1 VLRVALTGG
10 IGSGKSLVGEIL
22 EELGALVIDSDQL
35 AREVI
40 ERGSPGYEEVVN
52 AFGDSILSEGQID
65 RSKLAAVVFNET
77 DLRKKLE
84 SIIHPLVREAAE
96 KLAKKLPSGAIL
108 INQIPLLVESDGA
121 KRFDYVVTV
130 SADEEIRR
138 ERLRLRGLKDY
149 EITQRIAA
157 QVSDSQR
164 EKIANYIIRNDGSID
179 ELTRAVEALMA
190 NELLPRAQKQGLKYG
205 ASSNINAKS

>member
-1 VLRVALTGG
+1 MLRVALTGG

-40 ERGSPGYEEVVN
+40 ERGSPGYEEVVT

-65 RSKLAAVVFNET
+65 RSKLAAVVFNES

-96 KLAKKLPSGAIL
+96 KLARKLPSGAIL

-130 SADEEIRR
+130 SVDEEIRR
-138 ERLRLRGLKDY
+138 ERLRLRGKKDY

-190 NELLPRAQKQGLKYG
+190 NELLPRAQKQGL
-205 ASSNINAKS
+205 

>member
-40 ERGSPGYEEVVN
+40 ERGSPGYEEVVT

-65 RSKLAAVVFNET
+65 RSKLAAVVFNES

-96 KLAKKLPSGAIL
+96 KLARKLPSGAIL

-149 EITQRIAA
+149 EITQRMAA
-157 QVSDSQR
+157 QVSDSER
-164 EKIANYIIRNDGSID
+164 EKIANYIIRNNGSID

-190 NELLPRAQKQGLKYG
+190 NELLPRAQKQGL
-205 ASSNINAKS
+205 

>member
-40 ERGSPGYEEVVN
+40 ERGSPGYEEVIT

-65 RSKLAAVVFNET
+65 RAKLAAVVFKEE

-96 KLAKKLPSGAIL
+96 KLAKNLPSGAIL
-108 INQIPLLVESDGA
+108 VNQIPLLVESDGA
-121 KRFDYVVTV
+121 KRFDYVITV

-149 EITQRIAA
+149 EITERMAA
-157 QVSDSQR
+157 QVADLDR
-164 EKIANYIIRNDGSID
+164 EKIANYILRNDGSID
-179 ELTRAVEALMA
+179 ELNRAVEELMA
-190 NELLPRAQKQGLKYG
+190 NELLPRAQRQGL
-205 ASSNINAKS
+205 

>member
-1 VLRVALTGG
+1 MLRVALTGG

-65 RSKLAAVVFNET
+65 RSKLAAVVFDKT

-190 NELLPRAQKQGLKYG
+190 NELLPRAQKQGL
-205 ASSNINAKS
+205 

>member
-1 VLRVALTGG
+1 MLRVALTGG

-40 ERGSPGYEEVVN
+40 ERGSPGYEEVVT

-65 RSKLAAVVFNET
+65 RSKLAAVVFKES

-96 KLAKKLPSGAIL
+96 KLARKLPSGAIL

-149 EITQRIAA
+149 EITQRMAA
-157 QVSDSQR
+157 QVSDSER
-164 EKIANYIIRNDGSID
+164 EKIANFIIRNDGRID
-179 ELTRAVEALMA
+179 ELTRAVEELMA
-190 NELLPRAQKQGLKYG
+190 NELLPRAQKQGL
-205 ASSNINAKS
+205 

>member
-40 ERGSPGYEEVVN
+40 ERGSPGYEEVIT

-65 RSKLAAVVFNET
+65 RAKLAAVVFKEV

-96 KLAKKLPSGAIL
+96 KLARNLPSGAIL
-108 INQIPLLVESDGA
+108 VNQIPLLVESDGA
-121 KRFDYVVTV
+121 KRFDYVITV

-149 EITQRIAA
+149 EITERMAA
-157 QVSDSQR
+157 QVADLDR
-164 EKIANYIIRNDGSID
+164 EKIANYILRNDGSID
-179 ELTRAVEALMA
+179 ELTRAVEELMA
-190 NELLPRAQKQGLKYG
+190 NELLPRAQRQGL
-205 ASSNINAKS
+205 

>member
-1 VLRVALTGG
+1 MLRVALTGG

-40 ERGSPGYEEVVN
+40 ERGSPGYEEVVT

-65 RSKLAAVVFNET
+65 RSKLATVVFKES

-96 KLAKKLPSGAIL
+96 KLARKLPSGAIL

-149 EITQRIAA
+149 EITQRMAA
-157 QVSDSQR
+157 QVSDSER
-164 EKIANYIIRNDGSID
+164 EKIANYIIRNHGSID
-179 ELTRAVEALMA
+179 ELTQAVEELMA
-190 NELLPRAQKQGLKYG
+190 NELLPRAQKQGL
-205 ASSNINAKS
+205 

>member
-40 ERGSPGYEEVVN
+40 ERGSPGYEEVIT

-65 RSKLAAVVFNET
+65 RAKLAAVVFKEK

-96 KLAKKLPSGAIL
+96 KLARNLPSGAIL
-108 INQIPLLVESDGA
+108 VNQIPLLVESDGA
-121 KRFDYVVTV
+121 KRFDYVITV

-138 ERLRLRGLKDY
+138 ERLRLRGLRDY
-149 EITQRIAA
+149 EITERMAA
-157 QVSDSQR
+157 QVADLDR
-164 EKIANYIIRNDGSID
+164 ENIANYILRNDGSID
-179 ELTRAVEALMA
+179 ELNRAVEELMA
-190 NELLPRAQKQGLKYG
+190 NELLPRAQRQGL
-205 ASSNINAKS
+205 

>member
-40 ERGSPGYEEVVN
+40 ERGSPGYEEVVT

-96 KLAKKLPSGAIL
+96 KLARKLPSGAIL

-157 QVSDSQR
+157 QVSDLER

-190 NELLPRAQKQGLKYG
+190 NELLPRAQKQGL
-205 ASSNINAKS
+205 

>member
-40 ERGSPGYEEVVN
+40 ERGSPGYEEVIT

-65 RSKLAAVVFNET
+65 RAKLAAVVFKEV

-96 KLAKKLPSGAIL
+96 KLARNLPSGAIL
-108 INQIPLLVESDGA
+108 VNQIPLLVESDGA
-121 KRFDYVVTV
+121 KRFDFVITV

-149 EITQRIAA
+149 EITERMAA
-157 QVSDSQR
+157 QVADLDR
-164 EKIANYIIRNDGSID
+164 EKIANYILRNDGSID

-190 NELLPRAQKQGLKYG
+190 NELLPRAQRQGL
-205 ASSNINAKS
+205 

>member
-40 ERGSPGYEEVVN
+40 ERGSPGYEEVVT

-65 RSKLAAVVFNET
+65 RSKLAAVVFNEN

-96 KLAKKLPSGAIL
+96 KLARKLPSGAIL

-149 EITQRIAA
+149 EITQRMAA
-157 QVSDSQR
+157 QVSDSER

-179 ELTRAVEALMA
+179 ELTRAVEELMA
-190 NELLPRAQKQGLKYG
+190 NELLPRAQRQGL
-205 ASSNINAKS
+205 

>member
-1 VLRVALTGG
+1 MLRVALTGG

-65 RSKLAAVVFNET
+65 RSKLAAVVFNEA

-190 NELLPRAQKQGLKYG
+190 NELLPRAQKQGL
-205 ASSNINAKS
+205 

>member
-1 VLRVALTGG
+1 MLRVALTGG

-40 ERGSPGYEEVVN
+40 ERGSPGYEEVIT

-65 RSKLAAVVFNET
+65 RAKLAAVVFKEK

-96 KLAKKLPSGAIL
+96 KLARNLPSGAIL
-108 INQIPLLVESDGA
+108 VNQIPLLVESDGA
-121 KRFDYVVTV
+121 KRFDYVITV

-149 EITQRIAA
+149 EITERMAA
-157 QVSDSQR
+157 QVADLVR
-164 EKIANYIIRNDGSID
+164 EKIANYILRNDGSID
-179 ELTRAVEALMA
+179 ELTRAVEELMA
-190 NELLPRAQKQGLKYG
+190 NELLPRAQRQGM
-205 ASSNINAKS
+205 

>member
-1 VLRVALTGG
+1 MLRVALTGG

-40 ERGSPGYEEVVN
+40 ERGSPGYEEVVT

-65 RSKLAAVVFNET
+65 RSKLAAVVFKES

-96 KLAKKLPSGAIL
+96 KLARKLPSGAIL

-130 SADEEIRR
+130 SANEEIRR

-149 EITQRIAA
+149 EITQRMAA
-157 QVSDSQR
+157 QVSDSER

-179 ELTRAVEALMA
+179 ELTRAVEELMA
-190 NELLPRAQKQGLKYG
+190 NELLPRAQKQGL
-205 ASSNINAKS
+205 

>member
-1 VLRVALTGG
+1 MLRVALTGG

-40 ERGSPGYEEVVN
+40 ERGSPGYEEVVT

-190 NELLPRAQKQGLKYG
+190 NELLPRAQKQGL
-205 ASSNINAKS
+205 

>member
-40 ERGSPGYEEVVN
+40 ERGSPGYEEVVT

-65 RSKLAAVVFNET
+65 RSKLAAVVFNES

-96 KLAKKLPSGAIL
+96 KLARKLPSGAIL

-130 SADEEIRR
+130 SVDEEIRR

-157 QVSDSQR
+157 QVSDLER

-190 NELLPRAQKQGLKYG
+190 NELLPRAQKQGL
-205 ASSNINAKS
+205 

>member
-1 VLRVALTGG
+1 MLRVALTGG

-40 ERGSPGYEEVVN
+40 ERGSPGYEEVVT

-65 RSKLAAVVFNET
+65 RSKLAAVVFKES

-96 KLAKKLPSGAIL
+96 KLARKLPSGAIL

-149 EITQRIAA
+149 EITQRMAA
-157 QVSDSQR
+157 QVSDSER
-164 EKIANYIIRNDGSID
+164 EKIANYIIRNDASID

-190 NELLPRAQKQGLKYG
+190 NELLPRAQKQGL
-205 ASSNINAKS
+205 

>member
-1 VLRVALTGG
+1 MLRVALTGG

-40 ERGSPGYEEVVN
+40 ERGSPGYEEVIT

-65 RSKLAAVVFNET
+65 RAKLAAVVFKEK

-96 KLAKKLPSGAIL
+96 KLARNLPSGAIL
-108 INQIPLLVESDGA
+108 VNQIPLLVESDGA
-121 KRFDYVVTV
+121 TRFDYVVTV

-149 EITQRIAA
+149 EITERMAA
-157 QVSDSQR
+157 QVADLDR
-164 EKIANYIIRNDGSID
+164 ENIANYILRNDGSID
-179 ELTRAVEALMA
+179 ELNRAVEELMA
-190 NELLPRAQKQGLKYG
+190 NELLPRAQRQGL
-205 ASSNINAKS
+205 

>member
-1 VLRVALTGG
+1 MLRVALTGG

-22 EELGALVIDSDQL
+22 EQLGALVIDSDQL

-40 ERGSPGYEEVVN
+40 ERGSPGYEEVVT

-65 RSKLAAVVFNET
+65 RSKLAAVVFNAG

-96 KLAKKLPSGAIL
+96 KLARKLPSGAIL

-149 EITQRIAA
+149 EITQRMAA
-157 QVSDSQR
+157 QVSDSER
-164 EKIANYIIRNDGSID
+164 EKIANYIIRNNGSID
-179 ELTRAVEALMA
+179 ELTRAVEELMA
-190 NELLPRAQKQGLKYG
+190 SELLPRAQKQGL
-205 ASSNINAKS
+205 

>member
-1 VLRVALTGG
+1 MLRVALTGG

-40 ERGSPGYEEVVN
+40 ERGRPGYEEVIT

-65 RSKLAAVVFNET
+65 RAKLAAVIFKEK

-96 KLAKKLPSGAIL
+96 KLARNLPSGAIL
-108 INQIPLLVESDGA
+108 VNQIPLLVESDGA
-121 KRFDYVVTV
+121 KRFDYVITV

-149 EITQRIAA
+149 EITERMAA
-157 QVSDSQR
+157 QVADLDR
-164 EKIANYIIRNDGSID
+164 EKIANYILRNDGSID
-179 ELTRAVEALMA
+179 ELTRAVEELMA
-190 NELLPRAQKQGLKYG
+190 NELLPRAQRQGM
-205 ASSNINAKS
+205 

>member
-1 VLRVALTGG
+1 MLRVALTGG

-40 ERGSPGYEEVVN
+40 ERGSPGYEEVVT

-65 RSKLAAVVFNET
+65 RSKLAAVVFKES

-96 KLAKKLPSGAIL
+96 KLARKLPSGAIL

-149 EITQRIAA
+149 EITQRMAA
-157 QVSDSQR
+157 QVSDSER
-164 EKIANYIIRNDGSID
+164 EKIANYIIRNDGNID
-179 ELTRAVEALMA
+179 ELTRAAEALMA
-190 NELLPRAQKQGLKYG
+190 NELLPRAQKQGL
-205 ASSNINAKS
+205 

>member
-40 ERGSPGYEEVVN
+40 ERGSPGYEEVVT

-65 RSKLAAVVFNET
+65 RSKLAAVVFKES

-96 KLAKKLPSGAIL
+96 KLARKLPSGAIL

-149 EITQRIAA
+149 EITQRMAA
-157 QVSDSQR
+157 QVSDSER
-164 EKIANYIIRNDGSID
+164 EKIADYIIRNDASID

-190 NELLPRAQKQGLKYG
+190 NELLPRAQKQGL
-205 ASSNINAKS
+205 

>member
-1 VLRVALTGG
+1 MLRVALTGG

-35 AREVI
+35 ARDVI
-40 ERGSPGYEEVVN
+40 ERGSPGYEEVLT

-65 RSKLAAVVFNET
+65 RAKLAELVFNES

-96 KLAKKLPSGAIL
+96 KLARKLPSGAIL
-108 INQIPLLVESDGA
+108 VNQIPLLVESDGA

-130 SADEEIRR
+130 SADEDIRR
-138 ERLRLRGLKDY
+138 ERLRSRGLKDY
-149 EITQRIAA
+149 EITQRLAA
-157 QVSDSQR
+157 QVSDVER
-164 EKIANYIIRNDGSID
+164 EKIANYII
-179 ELTRAVEALMA
+179 
-190 NELLPRAQKQGLKYG
+190 
-205 ASSNINAKS
+205 

>member
-40 ERGSPGYEEVVN
+40 ERGSPGYEEVIT
-52 AFGDSILSEGQID
+52 AFGDAILSEGQID
-65 RSKLAAVVFNET
+65 RAKLAAVVFKEK

-84 SIIHPLVREAAE
+84 TIIHPLVREAAE
-96 KLAKKLPSGAIL
+96 KLARNLPSGAIL
-108 INQIPLLVESDGA
+108 VNQIPLLVESDGA
-121 KRFDYVVTV
+121 KRFDYVITV

-149 EITQRIAA
+149 EITERMAA
-157 QVSDSQR
+157 QVADLDR
-164 EKIANYIIRNDGSID
+164 EKIANYILRNDGSID
-179 ELTRAVEALMA
+179 ELTRAVEELMA
-190 NELLPRAQKQGLKYG
+190 NELLPRAQRQGL
-205 ASSNINAKS
+205 

>member
-1 VLRVALTGG
+1 MLRVALTGG

-40 ERGSPGYEEVVN
+40 ERGSPGYEEVIT

-65 RSKLAAVVFNET
+65 RAKLAAVVFKEE

-96 KLAKKLPSGAIL
+96 KLARNLPSGAIL
-108 INQIPLLVESDGA
+108 VNQIPLLVESDGA
-121 KRFDYVVTV
+121 KRFDFVITV

-149 EITQRIAA
+149 EITERMAA
-157 QVSDSQR
+157 QVADLDR
-164 EKIANYIIRNDGSID
+164 EKIANYILRNDGSID

-190 NELLPRAQKQGLKYG
+190 NELLPRAQRQGL
-205 ASSNINAKS
+205 

>member
-1 VLRVALTGG
+1 MLRVALTGG

-40 ERGSPGYEEVVN
+40 ERGRPGYEEVIT

-65 RSKLAAVVFNET
+65 RTKLAAVVFNES

-96 KLAKKLPSGAIL
+96 KLARNLPSGAIL
-108 INQIPLLVESDGA
+108 VNQIPLLVESDGA
-121 KRFDYVVTV
+121 KRFDYVITV

-149 EITQRIAA
+149 EITERMAA
-157 QVSDSQR
+157 QVADLDR
-164 EKIANYIIRNDGSID
+164 EKIANYILRNDGSID
-179 ELTRAVEALMA
+179 ELTRAVEELMA
-190 NELLPRAQKQGLKYG
+190 NELLPRAQRQGL
-205 ASSNINAKS
+205 

>member
-1 VLRVALTGG
+1 MLRVALTGG

-40 ERGSPGYEEVVN
+40 ERGSPGYEEVIT

-65 RSKLAAVVFNET
+65 RAKLAAVVFKEV

-96 KLAKKLPSGAIL
+96 KLARNLPNGAIL
-108 INQIPLLVESDGA
+108 VNQIPLLVESDGA

-149 EITQRIAA
+149 EITERMAA
-157 QVSDSQR
+157 QVADLDR
-164 EKIANYIIRNDGSID
+164 EKIANYILRNDGSID

-190 NELLPRAQKQGLKYG
+190 NELLPRAQRQGL
-205 ASSNINAKS
+205 

>member
-40 ERGSPGYEEVVN
+40 ERGSPGYEEVIT

-65 RSKLAAVVFNET
+65 RAKLAAVIFKEK

-96 KLAKKLPSGAIL
+96 KLARNLPSGAIL
-108 INQIPLLVESDGA
+108 VNQIPLLVESDGA
-121 KRFDYVVTV
+121 KRFDYVITV

-149 EITQRIAA
+149 EITERMAA
-157 QVSDSQR
+157 QVADLDR
-164 EKIANYIIRNDGSID
+164 EKIANYILRNDGSID
-179 ELTRAVEALMA
+179 ELTRAVEELMA
-190 NELLPRAQKQGLKYG
+190 NELLPRAQRQGM
-205 ASSNINAKS
+205 

>member
-1 VLRVALTGG
+1 MLRVALTGG

-40 ERGSPGYEEVVN
+40 ERGSPGYEEVIT

-65 RSKLAAVVFNET
+65 RAKLAAVVFKEK

-96 KLAKKLPSGAIL
+96 KLAKNLPSGAIL
-108 INQIPLLVESDGA
+108 VNQIPLLVESDGA
-121 KRFDYVVTV
+121 KRFDYVITV

-138 ERLRLRGLKDY
+138 ERLRLRGLKNY
-149 EITQRIAA
+149 EITERMAA
-157 QVSDSQR
+157 QVADLDR
-164 EKIANYIIRNDGSID
+164 EKIANYILRNDGSID
-179 ELTRAVEALMA
+179 ELTRAVEELMA
-190 NELLPRAQKQGLKYG
+190 VELLPRAQRQGL
-205 ASSNINAKS
+205 

>member
-1 VLRVALTGG
+1 MLRVALTGG

-40 ERGSPGYEEVVN
+40 ERGSPGYEEVVT

-65 RSKLAAVVFNET
+65 RSKLAAVVFNES

-157 QVSDSQR
+157 QVSDLER

-190 NELLPRAQKQGLKYG
+190 NELLPRAQKQGL
-205 ASSNINAKS
+205 

>member
-190 NELLPRAQKQGLKYG
+190 NELLPRAQKQGL
-205 ASSNINAKS
+205 

>member
-22 EELGALVIDSDQL
+22 EELGALVTDSDQL

-40 ERGSPGYEEVVN
+40 ERGSPGYEEVIT

-65 RSKLAAVVFNET
+65 LAKLAAVVFKEK

-96 KLAKKLPSGAIL
+96 KLAKNLPSGAIL
-108 INQIPLLVESDGA
+108 VNQIPLLVESDGA

-130 SADEEIRR
+130 SADEDIRR

-149 EITQRIAA
+149 EITERMAA
-157 QVSDSQR
+157 QVADLDR
-164 EKIANYIIRNDGSID
+164 EKIANYILRNDGSID
-179 ELTRAVEALMA
+179 ELTRAVEELMA
-190 NELLPRAQKQGLKYG
+190 VELLPRAQRQGL
-205 ASSNINAKS
+205 

>member
-1 VLRVALTGG
+1 MLRVALTGG

-40 ERGSPGYEEVVN
+40 ERGSPGYEEVLT
-52 AFGDSILSEGQID
+52 AFGDSILTQGQID
-65 RSKLAAVVFNET
+65 RAKLAEVVFKES

-96 KLAKKLPSGAIL
+96 KLARNLPGGAIL
-108 INQIPLLVESDGA
+108 VNQIPLLVESDGA

-130 SADEEIRR
+130 SASEDIRR
-138 ERLRLRGLKDY
+138 ERLRSRGLKDY
-149 EITQRIAA
+149 EIAQRMAA
-157 QVSDSQR
+157 QVSDAER

-179 ELTRAVEALMA
+179 ELTRAVEELMA
-190 NELLPRAQKQGLKYG
+190 EELLPRAQRQSL
-205 ASSNINAKS
+205 

>member
-1 VLRVALTGG
+1 MLRVALTGG

-40 ERGSPGYEEVVN
+40 ERGSPGYEEVIT
-52 AFGDSILSEGQID
+52 AFGDSILSQGQID
-65 RSKLAAVVFNET
+65 RAKLAAVVFKEV

-96 KLAKKLPSGAIL
+96 KLARNLPSGAIL
-108 INQIPLLVESDGA
+108 VNQIPLLVESDGA
-121 KRFDYVVTV
+121 KRFDYVITV
-130 SADEEIRR
+130 SAEEEIRR

-149 EITQRIAA
+149 EITERMAA
-157 QVSDSQR
+157 QVADLDR
-164 EKIANYIIRNDGSID
+164 EKIANYILRNDGSID

-190 NELLPRAQKQGLKYG
+190 NELLPRAQRQGL
-205 ASSNINAKS
+205 

>member
-1 VLRVALTGG
+1 MLRVALTGG

-40 ERGSPGYEEVVN
+40 ERGSPGYEEVIT

-65 RSKLAAVVFNET
+65 RAKLAAVIFKEK

-96 KLAKKLPSGAIL
+96 KLARNLPSGAIL
-108 INQIPLLVESDGA
+108 VNQIPLLVESDGA
-121 KRFDYVVTV
+121 KRFDYVITV

-149 EITQRIAA
+149 EITERMAA
-157 QVSDSQR
+157 QVADLDR
-164 EKIANYIIRNDGSID
+164 EKIANYILRNDGSID
-179 ELTRAVEALMA
+179 ELTRAVEELMA
-190 NELLPRAQKQGLKYG
+190 NELLPRAHRQGL
-205 ASSNINAKS
+205 

>member
-1 VLRVALTGG
+1 MLRVALTGG

-40 ERGSPGYEEVVN
+40 ERGRPGYEEVIT

-65 RSKLAAVVFNET
+65 RAKLAAVVFKEK

-96 KLAKKLPSGAIL
+96 KLARNLPSGAIL
-108 INQIPLLVESDGA
+108 VNQIPLLVESDGA
-121 KRFDYVVTV
+121 KRFDYVITV

-149 EITQRIAA
+149 EITERMAA
-157 QVSDSQR
+157 QVADLVR
-164 EKIANYIIRNDGSID
+164 EKIANYILRNDGSID
-179 ELTRAVEALMA
+179 ELTRAVEELMA
-190 NELLPRAQKQGLKYG
+190 NELLPRAQRQGL
-205 ASSNINAKS
+205 

>member
-1 VLRVALTGG
+1 MLRVALTGG

-40 ERGSPGYEEVVN
+40 ERGRPGYEEVIT

-65 RSKLAAVVFNET
+65 RAKLAAVIFKEK

-96 KLAKKLPSGAIL
+96 KLARNLPSGAIL
-108 INQIPLLVESDGA
+108 VNQIPLLVESDGA
-121 KRFDYVVTV
+121 KRFDYVITV

-149 EITQRIAA
+149 EITERMAA
-157 QVSDSQR
+157 QVADLDR
-164 EKIANYIIRNDGSID
+164 EKIANYILRNDGSID
-179 ELTRAVEALMA
+179 ELTRAVEELMA
-190 NELLPRAQKQGLKYG
+190 NELLPRAQRQGL
-205 ASSNINAKS
+205 

>member
-1 VLRVALTGG
+1 MLRVALTGG

-65 RSKLAAVVFNET
+65 RSKLAAVVFDKT

-108 INQIPLLVESDGA
+108 INQIPLLVEGDGA

-149 EITQRIAA
+149 EITQRMAA

-190 NELLPRAQKQGLKYG
+190 NELLPRAQKQGL
-205 ASSNINAKS
+205 

>member
-1 VLRVALTGG
+1 MLRVALTGG

-40 ERGSPGYEEVVN
+40 ERGSPGYEEVIT

-65 RSKLAAVVFNET
+65 RAKLAAVVFKEV

-96 KLAKKLPSGAIL
+96 KLAKNLPSGAIL
-108 INQIPLLVESDGA
+108 VNQIPLLVESDGA

-130 SADEEIRR
+130 SADEDIRR

-149 EITQRIAA
+149 EITERMAA
-157 QVSDSQR
+157 QVADLDR
-164 EKIANYIIRNDGSID
+164 EKIANYILRNDGSID
-179 ELTRAVEALMA
+179 ELTRAVEELMA
-190 NELLPRAQKQGLKYG
+190 VELLPRAQRQGL
-205 ASSNINAKS
+205 

>member
-1 VLRVALTGG
+1 MLRVALTGG

-40 ERGSPGYEEVVN
+40 ERGSPGYEEVIT

-65 RSKLAAVVFNET
+65 RAKLAAVVFKEK

-96 KLAKKLPSGAIL
+96 KLAKNLPSGAIL
-108 INQIPLLVESDGA
+108 VNQIPLLVESDGA
-121 KRFDYVVTV
+121 KRFDYVITV

-149 EITQRIAA
+149 EITERMAA
-157 QVSDSQR
+157 QVADLDR
-164 EKIANYIIRNDGSID
+164 EKIANYILRNDGSID
-179 ELTRAVEALMA
+179 ELTRAVEELMA
-190 NELLPRAQKQGLKYG
+190 VELLPRAQRQGL
-205 ASSNINAKS
+205 